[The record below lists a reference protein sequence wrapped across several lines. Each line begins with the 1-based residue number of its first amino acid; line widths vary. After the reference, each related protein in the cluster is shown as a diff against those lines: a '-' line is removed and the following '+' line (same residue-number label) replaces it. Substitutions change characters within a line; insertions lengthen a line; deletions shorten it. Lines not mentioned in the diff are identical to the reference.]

1 MLQTQAFRLHMIATA
16 AINAS
21 APMTMAAILPAES
34 FVFSSSVEMMILL
47 ALFPNE
53 IDDGS
58 PKVLAVVVDSDGV
71 LLVLVMVLVLLLL
84 LVAGLV
90 YSVRIVGHVPHMT
103 GHNARI
109 LLPITVSVKQ
119 SNCMLVQPMSSAQAS
134 SFNSVRDVVD
144 LASVNASV
152 VLVVVVV
159 IDCVVVNVVVLVMW
173 VVVVVMVVVVAE
185 VIVDDVVDTLV
196 VVVDVVDVAVF
207 VAVVLVTVL
216 VVGGHEP
223 SPGSQS
229 FGPLHGLPRLLA
241 CTTIR

>member
-34 FVFSSSVEMMILL
+34 FVFSPSVEMIILL

-58 PKVLAVVVDSDGV
+58 SEVLGDVVDSDGV

-84 LVAGLV
+84 LAAGLV
-90 YSVRIVGHVPHMT
+90 CSVRIGHVPHMT

-109 LLPITVSVKQ
+109 LLPITVSVEQ
-119 SNCMLVQPMSSAQAS
+119 SNCISVQPMSSAQGS
-134 SFNSVRDVVD
+134 SFDSVRDVVG
-144 LASVNASV
+144 LAAVNVSV

-159 IDCVVVNVVVLVMW
+159 IDCVVVNVVVLVIW

-185 VIVDDVVDTLV
+185 VTVNDVVDTD
-196 VVVDVVDVAVF
+196 VVVDVVDVAVL
-207 VAVVLVTVL
+207 VAVVLVAVL